1 MNERER
7 LLTTFLEIELPN
19 PDDFLKIKETL
30 TRIGLT
36 SKNQK
41 VLTQTAHILHKR
53 GRYYIV
59 HFLELFSLDNR
70 NTNFSKEDEQRRN
83 RIAAL
88 LQEWGLLKIKHPER
102 FSDMIPLN
110 RLKIINYEEKYDWEL
125 RSMYSIGKKF
135 HQQ

>member
-41 VLTQTAHILHKR
+41 VLTQTAHILHKK

-135 HQQ
+135 RQQ

>member
-7 LLTTFLEIELPN
+7 LLTTFLEIELPK

-41 VLTQTAHILHKR
+41 VLTQTAHILHKK

-135 HQQ
+135 RQQ

>member
-41 VLTQTAHILHKR
+41 VLTQTAHILHKK

>member
-41 VLTQTAHILHKR
+41 VLTQTAHILHKK

-59 HFLELFSLDNR
+59 HFLELFNLDNR

>member
-7 LLTTFLEIELPN
+7 LLTTFLEIEPPN

-41 VLTQTAHILHKR
+41 VLTQTAHILHKK

>member
-7 LLTTFLEIELPN
+7 LLTTFLEIELPK

-41 VLTQTAHILHKR
+41 VLTQTAHILHKK